1 MPFKARGPVIMPHR
15 VEASRYCDNPC
26 EGVSVCLSVC
36 LQTNALMDVNYKL
49 VHMVNEVTL

>member
-1 MPFKARGPVIMPHR
+1 
-15 VEASRYCDNPC
+15 
-26 EGVSVCLSVC
+26 VCLSVC